1 MDDVIK
7 LIRVTEGERDEYGNP
22 ELVRSSVEVFCRVES
37 VSRTEFYQAAQT
49 GLHPSYTFVLTHYMD
64 YHGEQEIEY
73 TDWMGQTHRYDII
86 RTYRR
91 DDELELIT
99 QERINE

>member
-7 LIRVTEGERDEYGNP
+7 LIKVTEGERDEYGNP

-37 VSRTEFYQAAQT
+37 VSRAEFYQAAQT

-73 TDWMGQTHRYDII
+73 TDWMGETHRYDII

>member
-7 LIRVTEGERDEYGNP
+7 LIKVTEGERDEYGNP
-22 ELVRSSVEVFCRVES
+22 ELVRSSIEVLCHVES
-37 VSRTEFYQAAQT
+37 VTRAEFYQAAQT

-73 TDWMGQTHRYDII
+73 TDWMGETHRYDII

>member
-7 LIRVTEGERDEYGNP
+7 LIKVTEGERDEYGNP
-22 ELVRSSVEVFCRVES
+22 ELVRSSIEVFCRVES
-37 VSRTEFYQAAQT
+37 VSRAEFYQASQT

-73 TDWMGQTHRYDII
+73 TDWMGETHRYDII

>member
-7 LIRVTEGERDEYGNP
+7 LIKVTEGERDEYGNP
-22 ELVRSSVEVFCRVES
+22 ELVRSSIEVFCRVES
-37 VSRTEFYQAAQT
+37 VSRAEFYQAAQT

-86 RTYRR
+86 RTYKR